1 MSKYADEFCE
11 KYLSTPNLRRHTIA
25 LKTSDKI
32 QKEQRL
38 ADMNLT
44 KILKKKR

>member
-11 KYLSTPNLRRHTIA
+11 KYIDTPNLRRHTIA
-25 LKTSDKI
+25 LKTSKKI
-32 QKEQRL
+32 QREQRL

-44 KILKKKR
+44 KILRKKK